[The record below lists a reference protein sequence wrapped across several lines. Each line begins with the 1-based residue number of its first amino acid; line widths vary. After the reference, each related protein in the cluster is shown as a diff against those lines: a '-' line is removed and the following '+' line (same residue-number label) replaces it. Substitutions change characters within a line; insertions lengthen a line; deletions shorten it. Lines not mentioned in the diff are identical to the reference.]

1 MYTAGAVEITA
12 ARPPSALLEY
22 FLGSR
27 LRAKLLGWLFSHPG
41 ERYFVRQLAGLLGE
55 DSTNLSRELARLA
68 DLGLVTGSRDGQQK
82 YFQVNTES
90 PVYPELR
97 GLVLKTSGF
106 GDLIRESLRPIRAKI
121 LLAFVFG
128 SLAAGK
134 ADAASDL
141 DLLVVG
147 EASLREL
154 VELLG
159 PIQNRLGREV
169 NPVVYPVPEFREKL
183 AQGHRFLTSVLEGP
197 KLFLIGS
204 PHELDR
210 LAELRMADSARA
222 DTGRDPRPPFPR

>member
-1 MYTAGAVEITA
+1 MYTAAAVENTA
-12 ARPPSALLEY
+12 ALPPSSLLEY
-22 FLGSR
+22 LLGSR

-41 ERYFVRQLAGLLGE
+41 ERYFVRQLAGLVGE
-55 DSTNLSRELARLA
+55 DSTNLSRELSRLA
-68 DLGLVTGSRDGQQK
+68 DLGLVTGSREGQQK
-82 YFQVNTES
+82 YFQVNTEA

-106 GDLIRESLRPIRAKI
+106 GDLIRESLQPVLDKI
-121 LLAFVFG
+121 LLAFIFG
-128 SLAAGK
+128 SVAAGK

-147 EASLREL
+147 EVSLREL
-154 VELLG
+154 VELLS

-183 AQGHRFLTSVLEGP
+183 AQGHRFLTSVREGP

-210 LAELRMADSARA
+210 LAELRMAD
-222 DTGRDPRPPFPR
+222 